1 LWRQKLLIEGIMID
15 LCDPDHIK
23 LAIIA
28 AATLGCV
35 FGCLVTQFLCNRDCR
50 RLFLSRL
57 LVEQQQAQ
65 QQFLDQR
72 LVHHPLKEM
81 VAKDHLDHCRAGQVI
96 ELQAVVEQT

>member
-1 LWRQKLLIEGIMID
+1 MID

-28 AATLGCV
+28 AATLGCM
-35 FGCLVTQFLCNRDCR
+35 FGCLVTQFLCNRDWR

-57 LVEQQQAQ
+57 LVERELAR

-72 LVHHPLKEM
+72 LVHHPLKKM
-81 VAKDHLDHCRAGQVI
+81 VDKDLDHCRAEVI
-96 ELQAVVEQT
+96 ELQAVVEQG